1 MIDLATD
8 SIQNCFHPNTCV
20 KNTSIDKTT
29 ESSVSRGTILH
40 ILPRNTLPLVFL
52 GYIINSARLLT
63 SGSFFSMTALLPASI
78 PLHFRSL
85 YPTFSISCGAHYF
98 TMALTCSCWS
108 CSPVKSQSKAHAW
121 KNADEEQDT
130 MEWQEWVVAKGAE
143 VSDANLWKST
153 KLEGCTLGFHEKC
166 KHEASKDRQGT
177 TYVLRVWFYKHE
189 QALCPNVVRSTWK

>member
-1 MIDLATD
+1 MLIKKVIDLATD

-52 GYIINSARLLT
+52 GHIINSARLLT
-63 SGSFFSMTALLPASI
+63 SGSFFSMTALLPARV

-98 TMALTCSCWS
+98 TMALTCSLLAGAAVQLNHKAR
-108 CSPVKSQSKAHAW
+108 PTPGKMQMKSRTQWNGRSEWLQRELKFQMPISGKAQSW
-121 KNADEEQDT
+121 
-130 MEWQEWVVAKGAE
+130 KGAHLGSMRSANMKQARTDKE
-143 VSDANLWKST
+143 QHMSLGSDST
-153 KLEGCTLGFHEKC
+153 NMS
-166 KHEASKDRQGT
+166 KH
-177 TYVLRVWFYKHE
+177 Y
-189 QALCPNVVRSTWK
+189 ALM